1 MQSHPGNFQELH
13 CSYLLQALGSALRQW
28 RNHKAMFSG
37 KSLRDGFC
45 IEQDKHSWSYL

>member
-45 IEQDKHSWSYL
+45 IEQDTHSWSCL